1 MFTSAWQ
8 TLTFSLVPLTDWY
21 RRSFLFRTLGA
32 FAAWREGSVLL
43 HWSDG
48 IGAALVSVVL
58 MVAPFVPNSLTAIFL
73 MAVAAFWG
81 LLTFTTPVGQGITP
95 TQLLVTL
102 YWGIAT
108 IATAFS
114 PVPTAALTGLL
125 KLTLYILFFAL
136 ATRILRNPRWR
147 NRVVTAYLLTAM
159 VVSAY
164 GIRQAFLGARSL
176 ATWVDPTSPLAET
189 TRVYS
194 YLENPNLL
202 AGYLI
207 PAVCFSIAAVF
218 AWQGWGCKALAA
230 GMVVLNLSCLVLT
243 YSRGGWIGCM
253 VSLLVLALLVLYWL
267 SQRWSPFWQ
276 TWAAPLALL
285 GLGVSV
291 SLAVIL
297 LEPLRVRV
305 LSIFAGREDSS
316 NNFRINV
323 WSAVLKMIHDRP
335 WLGIGPGNSAF
346 NKIYPLYQN
355 PRFTALS
362 AYSIFLELAVETGA
376 IGVACFGWMLL
387 TTISQAGHFLR
398 QARQQLGTVQLGAVG
413 LELDTLPPGQIYWL
427 LGGIATIAGMLG
439 HGLVDTVWYRP
450 QISTLWWLTL
460 AIVASYRP
468 SKPSGAL

>member
-1 MFTSAWQ
+1 MFTSVWQ
-8 TLTFSLVPLTDWY
+8 RVTFSSIPLTEWY
-21 RRSFLFRTLGA
+21 RRSFLFRVLGYGA
-32 FAAWREGSVLL
+32 PWQQGSWLL
-43 HWSDG
+43 QWSDG
-48 IGAALVSVVL
+48 IGALLISLVL
-58 MVAPFVPNSLTAIFL
+58 MVAPFVPNSLTALFL
-73 MAVAAFWG
+73 MAAAAFWG

-95 TQLLVTL
+95 TQLLVTI

-136 ATRILRNPRWR
+136 ATRILRVPAWR
-147 NRVVTAYLLTAM
+147 NRVMTLYLLTAM

-164 GIRQAFLGARSL
+164 GIRQTFLGARSL
-176 ATWVDPTSPLAET
+176 ATWVDTTSPLADT

-207 PAVCFSIAAVF
+207 PAVCFSLVAVL
-218 AWQGWGCKALAA
+218 AWQGWGCKALAVSM
-230 GMVVLNLSCLVLT
+230 GIMNLSCLVLT
-243 YSRGGWIGCM
+243 YSRGGWIGCL
-253 VSLLVLALLVLYWL
+253 VSLFVLALLVLYWL
-267 SQRWSPFWQ
+267 SQHWSAFWQ
-276 TWAAPLALL
+276 TWATPLALL
-285 GLGVSV
+285 ALALSV

-323 WSAVLKMIHDRP
+323 WTAVLQMIHDRP

-376 IGVACFGWMLL
+376 IGVACFGWLLL
-387 TTISQAGHFLR
+387 TTLAQAGRYLQ
-398 QARQQLGTVQLGAVG
+398 QARQSLSN
-413 LELDTLPPGQIYWL
+413 LPPGQIYWL
-427 LGGIATIAGMLG
+427 FGGIATIAGMLG

-460 AIVASYRP
+460 ALVASYQPVPNPER
-468 SKPSGAL
+468 